1 MKSIIKNLT
10 TLGIGAFS
18 LLIVTAA
25 SAQRVRVG
33 IGFGFGYPHYYYN
46 PYGRY
51 YGYAYPRI
59 GLSFGYLPY
68 GYIPFYFGTDLYY
81 LNNGVYY
88 RQYDDHYYHV
98 VAPPIG
104 AEVPKL
110 PGHARSLMIDN
121 QQYFELNGVYY
132 KPNIK
137 ADGTTDYIITGKDGV
152 LNTRV
157 VPVPP
162 APQGNVTPPPPPAP
176 PANDQL
182 APPADQNA
190 PAANDQLPP
199 PPSDEPAPKV
209 GDIVSALPNG
219 CKAVTV
225 AGKKYF
231 VSASDVYY
239 EEFNNKGKV
248 NYKVAGV
255 PETQNQ

>member
-1 MKSIIKNLT
+1 MKPILKNLT
-10 TLGIGAFS
+10 TLGIAACS
-18 LLIVTAA
+18 LFIVTTA
-25 SAQRVRVG
+25 SAQRPRIS
-33 IGFGFGYPHYYYN
+33 IGFGFGYPRYYYN
-46 PYGRY
+46 PYGAY

-68 GYIPFYFGTDLYY
+68 GYVPFYFGTDLYY

-88 RQYDDHYYHV
+88 RQYEDHNYHV

-104 AEVPKL
+104 AEVPRL

-157 VPVPP
+157 TPVPP
-162 APQGNVTPPPPPAP
+162 APQGNIAPPVNDQVTP
-176 PANDQL
+176 PAND
-182 APPADQNA
+182 
-190 PAANDQLPP
+190 DQLPP
-199 PPSDEPAPKV
+199 PPSDEPLPKT
-209 GDIVSALPNG
+209 GDIVDQLPNG
-219 CKAVTV
+219 CKAVNV

-231 VSASDVYY
+231 VSQADVYY